1 MHTSRI
7 AFTWLVALT
16 IAAGFAGAAFGL
28 NVVATTTI
36 VADVVRAV
44 AGEDVDVI
52 TLLPANADP
61 HAFQPTP
68 NDAVVLSE
76 ADVVFLS
83 GADLEAD
90 LADILATTNGLI
102 VDLSTRVA
110 LRESASLEH
119 HHEGEASDHE
129 DTDHHEHEDEDS
141 EHGDADHEH
150 EDEEHEHEEHSHG
163 VYDPHVWFDPT
174 NVMIW
179 TSAIER
185 TLADLDPENAS
196 DYASRAA
203 TYRRAL
209 ADLDLWIWDQVG
221 RIPNER
227 RNLVTDH
234 LSFGYFAARYGLR
247 QVGTI
252 FPGTST
258 LSEPSARELAELIDT
273 IRELGVPAIF
283 VGTTVNPALAETVAA
298 DTGTVMV
305 VLYTGALSEA
315 TGPAATYI
323 EFMRFN
329 TEAIVEGLLR

>member
-1 MHTSRI
+1 MHTSRMF
-7 AFTWLVALT
+7 FTWLIAAT
-16 IAAGFAGAAFGL
+16 ITAGFACTAFGL

-36 VADVVRAV
+36 VADIVRAV
-44 AGEDVDVI
+44 AGEDADVV

-61 HAFQPTP
+61 HAFQATP
-68 NDAVVLSE
+68 KDVVALSE

-83 GADLEAD
+83 GADLEAN
-90 LADILATTNGLI
+90 LADILATTSGLI

-110 LRESASLEH
+110 LRESASIEH
-119 HHEGEASDHE
+119 HHE
-129 DTDHHEHEDEDS
+129 
-141 EHGDADHEH
+141 HGDEDHEH
-150 EDEEHEHEEHSHG
+150 EDHEHEPEWHSHG
-163 VYDPHVWFDPT
+163 AYDPHVWFDPS

-179 TSAIER
+179 TSEIER
-185 TLADLDPENAS
+185 TLNRLDPENAS

-209 ADLDLWIWDQVG
+209 ADLDLWIWEQVS

-234 LSFGYFAARYGLR
+234 LAFGYFAARYGLR

-258 LSEPSARELAELIDT
+258 LSEPSAQELAELIDT
-273 IRELGVPAIF
+273 ITELDVPAIF
-283 VGTTVNPALAETVAA
+283 VGTTVSPALAETVAS
-298 DTGTVMV
+298 DTGTEMV
-305 VLYTGALSEA
+305 VLYTGALSES

-323 EFMRFN
+323 DFMRFN
-329 TEAIVEGLLR
+329 TEAIVQGLLR

>member
-1 MHTSRI
+1 MQMLRI
-7 AFTWLVALT
+7 AFTGLVALAM
-16 IAAGFAGAAFGL
+16 AAGFVGTAFGL

-44 AGEDVDVI
+44 AGEDVDLV

-68 NDAVVLSE
+68 NDVVRLAE

-90 LADILATTNGLI
+90 LADILATAGGLI

-110 LRESASLEH
+110 LRDSASLEH
-119 HHEGEASDHE
+119 HHESTGH
-129 DTDHHEHEDEDS
+129 DEDADDH
-141 EHGDADHEH
+141 EHGDDDEHGDEDHEH
-150 EDEEHEHEEHSHG
+150 EDEEHDHG
-163 VYDPHVWFDPT
+163 AYDPHVWFDPT

-179 TSAIER
+179 TSAIEG
-185 TLADLDPENAS
+185 TLGELDPENAS
-196 DYASRAA
+196 EYASRAA
-203 TYRRAL
+203 SYQSAL
-209 ADLDLWIWDQVG
+209 ADLDLWIWGQIG

-234 LSFGYFAARYGLR
+234 LAFGYFAARYGLR

-258 LSEPSARELAELIDT
+258 LSEPSAKELAELIDT
-273 IRELGVPAIF
+273 IRELDVPAIF
-283 VGTTVNPALAETVAA
+283 VGTTVSPALAETVAA
-298 DTGTVMV
+298 DTGTEIV
-305 VLYTGALSEA
+305 VLYTGALSEP
-315 TGPAATYI
+315 TGPAGTYI

-329 TEAIVEGLLR
+329 TEAIVGGLIR

>member
-1 MHTSRI
+1 MHIPRI

-16 IAAGFAGAAFGL
+16 VVAGLAGTAFGV

-44 AGEDVDVI
+44 AGEDVNLV
-52 TLLPANADP
+52 TLLPADTDP

-68 NDAVVLSE
+68 NDVVLLSK

-83 GADLEAD
+83 GANLEAD
-90 LADILATTNGLI
+90 LADILSATGGLI

-110 LRESASLEH
+110 LRESASRENDYGASEH
-119 HHEGEASDHE
+119 DGEASDH
-129 DTDHHEHEDEDS
+129 DPGDEKQ
-141 EHGDADHEH
+141 
-150 EDEEHEHEEHSHG
+150 SHG
-163 VYDPHVWFDPT
+163 EYDPHVWFDPT

-185 TLADLDPENAS
+185 TLAELDPENAVG
-196 DYASRAA
+196 YSRRAT

-209 ADLDLWIWDQVG
+209 ANLDLWIWDQVS

-227 RNLVTDH
+227 RNLVADH
-234 LSFGYFAARYGLR
+234 LSFGYLAARYGLR

-252 FPGTST
+252 FPGAST

-273 IRELGVPAIF
+273 VKDLGVPAIF
-283 VGTTVNPALAETVAA
+283 VGATVSPALAETVAT
-298 DTGTVMV
+298 DTGTKMV
-305 VLYTGALSEA
+305 VLYTGALSDS

-329 TEAIVEGLLR
+329 TESIVGALADAS